1 MRRGSLRC
9 LSTTLLPPLH
19 TFCRSC
25 MSVWVKF
32 QGLPLKFVEVAVQ
45 CPSQE
50 RVCLGQVCRWGV
62 PCNDGL
68 LMARLEARVA
78 VGVGALVPHTAHPL
92 HHRLAR
98 RLGGHCPSTSRKA

>member
-32 QGLPLKFVEVAVQ
+32 QGLPLKWRFSARLRNGSASGAHGVPARSRSRTVISVRARGARRGRVGAAERLGAPPEGPQ
-45 CPSQE
+45 HPSQP
-50 RVCLGQVCRWGV
+50 R
-62 PCNDGL
+62 
-68 LMARLEARVA
+68 
-78 VGVGALVPHTAHPL
+78 
-92 HHRLAR
+92 
-98 RLGGHCPSTSRKA
+98 

>member
-32 QGLPLKFVEVAVQ
+32 QGLPLKWRFSARLRNGSASGRCAAGAFHAMTASCWPV
-45 CPSQE
+45 SK
-50 RVCLGQVCRWGV
+50 RGWRWGSV
-62 PCNDGL
+62 HWS
-68 LMARLEARVA
+68 
-78 VGVGALVPHTAHPL
+78 HTLPI
-92 HHRLAR
+92 
-98 RLGGHCPSTSRKA
+98 PSTTASHAVLVATAQAQAGRRERW

>member
-32 QGLPLKFVEVAVQ
+32 QGLPLKWRFSARLTGTGLPRAV
-45 CPSQE
+45 
-50 RVCLGQVCRWGV
+50 RRWGV
-62 PCNDGL
+62 PCNDGFL
-68 LMARLEARVA
+68 LARLEARVA
-78 VGVGALVPHTAHPL
+78 VGVGALVPHAAHPL
-92 HHRLAR
+92 HHRLAC
-98 RLGGHCPSTSRKA
+98 RLGGHCPSTSR